1 MSLERKDVRFK
12 LSAEDHARL
21 KAICEIEEIEETDM
35 DDFVEA
41 LVVPVVRK
49 RVHEAIELADKLQRA
64 GITGHGREYPGEASR

>member
-21 KAICEIEEIEETDM
+21 KAICEIEETDI
-35 DDFVEA
+35 DDFIEA

-49 RVHEAIELADKLQRA
+49 RVHEAIELADRIQRS
-64 GITGHGREYPGEASR
+64 GISSHCRENTGGNTK

>member
-21 KAICEIEEIEETDM
+21 KAICEIEETDM

-49 RVHEAIELADKLQRA
+49 RVHEAIELAEKLQRA
-64 GITGHGREYPGEASR
+64 GISGHGREFPREASR

>member
-21 KAICEIEEIEETDM
+21 KAICEIEETDI
-35 DDFVEA
+35 DDFIEA

-49 RVHEAIELADKLQRA
+49 RVHAAIELADKLRRA
-64 GITGHGREYPGEASR
+64 GISSHSREFQGGGK

>member
-12 LSAEDHARL
+12 LSAEDHTRL
-21 KAICEIEEIEETDM
+21 KAICEIEGTAI

-49 RVHEAIELADKLQRA
+49 RVHEAIELAEKLHRA
-64 GITGHGREYPGEASR
+64 GITGQSREYPWEASR

>member
-12 LSAEDHARL
+12 LGAEDHARL
-21 KAICEIEEIEETDM
+21 KAICEIDGTDI

-49 RVHEAIELADKLQRA
+49 RVHEAIELADKLHRA
-64 GITGHGREYPGEASR
+64 GLIGHSRDYLGEVGR